1 MSARMFGIVLGAL
14 VALSALYGIVLWV
27 GSWEAPA
34 GEGETVLAEVLAQ
47 GGSGSVESI
56 EIAGGA
62 EPIVL
67 QRTSTGWTVNGF
79 PADTLAVRRLLGA
92 MTNVSLEG
100 PVSSNPEN
108 HARLGVAGT
117 DALQLRFTAE
127 GGPPATLTVGNR
139 GPLNTTTYV
148 RLPTSDEVFL
158 LQSEL
163 RAAAE
168 RSGVGDWRDRT
179 VTRVDT
185 AQVSRFAVER
195 DGRWTEIL
203 RADTAWT
210 VEGQPAEALTVRNVL
225 GGLESLIAV
234 DFAPDSVSLDTVT
247 RRVVVLGAQGDT
259 LAAIEMG
266 EARNAGLVPT
276 RVPGVAGIL
285 ELTAFQAERIA
296 PTHVAFTGG
305 LDQGSR

>member
-1 MSARMFGIVLGAL
+1 MSTRTLGIVLGSLIAL
-14 VALSALYGIVLWV
+14 LALYGIVLWV

-34 GEGETVLAEVLAQ
+34 SEGETALAEVLAQ
-47 GGSGSVESI
+47 GGSTSVESM
-56 EIAGGA
+56 EITGGE

-67 QRTSTGWTVNGF
+67 QPTSTGWTVNGF
-79 PADTLAVRRLLGA
+79 PADTLAVRRLLRA

-117 DALQLRFTAE
+117 DALQLRVTEE
-127 GGPPATLTVGNR
+127 GGVPATLTVGDR
-139 GPLNTTTYV
+139 GPGGATTYV
-148 RLPTSDEVFL
+148 RLPTSDDVFL
-158 LQSEL
+158 LQSDL
-163 RAAAE
+163 RAVAE
-168 RSGVGDWRDRT
+168 QRVGLWRDRT
-179 VTRVDT
+179 VARVDT

-195 DGRWTEIL
+195 EGRWTEVL

-210 VEGQPAEALTVRNVL
+210 VEGQPAEALTVQNVL
-225 GGLESLIAV
+225 GGLESLIAA
-234 DFAPDSVSLDTVT
+234 DFAPDSVRLDTVT

-266 EARNAGLVPT
+266 EGLNAGLVPT

-285 ELTAFQAERIA
+285 QLTAYQAEQIA
-296 PTHVAFTGG
+296 PRHVALTG
-305 LDQGSR
+305 S